1 MGPVGLS
8 ELGNGVAARTRYAMQ
23 QLGQVE
29 CITVPFADSPHW
41 REFIIRIEKSD
52 TTVGDLS
59 RNLLERGIYGPVDM
73 TEHMNAG
80 QVGLVCVTEQH
91 TQDDI
96 DNFVNEVR
104 SILR

>member
-1 MGPVGLS
+1 GLS
-8 ELGNGVAARTRYAMQ
+8 ELGAGVAARTRYAMQ
-23 QLGQVE
+23 QIGQVE
-29 CITVPFADSPHW
+29 SVTVPFAESPHW

-52 TTVGDLS
+52 ITINGLARS
-59 RNLLERGIYGPVDM
+59 LLERGIYGPVDM
-73 TEHMNAG
+73 TQHMNAG

-96 DNFVNEVR
+96 DHLVSEVR